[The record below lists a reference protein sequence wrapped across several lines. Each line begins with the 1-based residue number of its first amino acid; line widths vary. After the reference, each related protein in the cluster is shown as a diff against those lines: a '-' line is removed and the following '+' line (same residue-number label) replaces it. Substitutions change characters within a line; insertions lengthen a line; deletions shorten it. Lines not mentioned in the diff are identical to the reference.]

1 MRRLTTNELRLAVL
15 FGAAIFIA
23 LNLLAARVW
32 MQKRG
37 DILRD
42 IQTSRASIQESQ
54 TWIEGAAAIGS
65 ARDWISANPPPTD
78 TAEQASTSLL
88 KVVRSAAEAAGLKVI
103 EENLLPAPD
112 VQAGTAAALQA
123 KVSGP
128 VPGVTR
134 FLFALQNP
142 TAWRAIP
149 RMIIQSEAEPPNVL
163 VDMEIR
169 QYYRAETSDAPAP
182 GP

>member
-37 DILRD
+37 DVLR
-42 IQTSRASIQESQ
+42 QTSASQASLQESQ
-54 TWIEGAAAIGS
+54 GWIEGAAAIGS

-88 KVVRSAAEAAGLKVI
+88 QVVRTAAEETGLKVI
-103 EENLLPAPD
+103 EENLLPAPGVD
-112 VQAGTAAALQA
+112 AGTATALQT

-128 VPGVTR
+128 VPGVTK
-134 FLFALQNP
+134 FLFALQSP
-142 TAWRAIP
+142 TSWRSIT
-149 RMIIQSEAEPPNVL
+149 RMIIQSEAEPPNVV

-169 QYYRAETSDAPAP
+169 QYYRAAASVAPAS